1 MNKKSLP
8 IRLLEYIYHYNVF
21 IPDEDDYDDDD
32 LDDNNDK
39 VRDPALTLKQQL
51 YTTRLYI
58 PLFIIILYILTF
70 IAFVSPQDRLITVTN
85 RTPELFN
92 QLSIEHADTLSCP
105 CSTIAV
111 SYEILVSNTISF
123 HPVCSSIYV
132 SKEWIQALYL
142 SYTSS
147 LLVTDFRTTAKS
159 QFELL
164 ADFCSICQK
173 TVFESLTDLMNE
185 QLVTVQLLSEDQVR
199 SQILAN
205 IDLIKSSIPAQ
216 IESIVKLLQ
225 ITTQSNSIVSAL
237 NTNAY
242 VVTDLSNAQIPYIHP
257 YSTQFYNE
265 NSSYQLNFFGQT
277 CNVVS
282 GIAFSGFYSLSLY
295 DSTNNHLQW
304 PLYYPYLPNKIIPNV
319 TVDGF
324 FSACTPLDGLL
335 VSTLDCLYSKTCLKN
350 FADYFP
356 DLNQTNST
364 WSDGL
369 SASFQ
374 KRIAVK
380 DLLSDLFVEE
390 WLPMINYSQYFTS
403 CAPKR
408 CTYTEINH
416 MNLFY
421 TAALLLALY
430 GGLTIL
436 LRLITSFSVSV
447 FFKVKHHSTNNNFNR
462 GTRTRTTDDIKLQ
475 RITTRIYLVLLA
487 SSVCIFLLYKSLD
500 VQTTNIIVSKP
511 SLIAYKQLQET
522 HSDSL
527 ECSCSNIAVPF
538 EKFVTWSPRLHQLCS
553 SDFITENWISLLSL
567 TQLTVLYGARI
578 TEWDGFKGT
587 HFRFLSTLC
596 QLANKTVTDAIQRF
610 GIQSFITLNVTTET
624 SFNIQLNIIVN
635 QFAQSFITN
644 FDLLIQTV
652 QLLTQTD
659 QPYTLD
665 GNALLFYLTTQDEIN
680 GAQYARVGFQFTG
693 PTNAETNSVSCIC
706 ATDPQ
711 CQIPVLDPVNTTILS
726 DGHQFS
732 EVIGSMQ
739 SCYVVDSVLLSTL
752 ECYYLHSCV
761 SILYKYINRSMSFLD
776 TGIPYFDA
784 NILVNDSASTHFPP
798 NTSLS
803 TIVKALLVE
812 EWNQVFSF
820 DQYYKQCAPSK
831 CTYSQKVRTT
841 DFLGIIIFVISI
853 IGGLIAGV
861 RLIASLLIKMIAVLW
876 KIKRRPKVP
885 QQPTASISFSRIKQN
900 IFKLIKLLPTI
911 LSNLNI
917 FPRRTFGGHF
927 HDDKAKYFG
936 QLSTRLY
943 IILLIITM
951 IVLAFYNVIQSRII
965 IKTFDKPDI
974 DIYNSLLLTHSD
986 TLQCR
991 CSSIS
996 STYNYFVQIQPV
1008 FHQICLSPFISEQW
1022 RTMITSKL
1030 YPDLSIYHDRDYRRF
1045 LSSHL
1050 QLLFGLCSEAMQSV
1064 NSSIDQLLS
1073 SFFLTDQLVSPTTIA
1088 SRINSLVNSSQLNAP
1103 NSFVSRLSL
1112 IRSINYGNAIM
1123 SAYGT
1128 NFQYIVPWGNPPYP
1142 AAITQALIYD
1152 DECSCALNMN
1162 CTTQAGFILDDLS
1175 TIKPI
1180 NGLKIGCTPS
1190 EALFSSTLECFYDI
1204 SCINLILEF
1213 VDNDNM
1219 LYSPL
1224 SSNNSRFSMN
1234 STVLDLIANVFIE
1247 DWLTSIDYPEY
1258 FNQCLPSS
1266 CSYQYIQ
1273 RFNWLYTVTVL
1284 LGLYGGLSFIFKWLC
1299 PKIILLFNQ
1308 IYQYYRKR
1316 RNTIG

>member
-58 PLFIIILYILTF
+58 PLFISKFHKYNDLL
-70 IAFVSPQDRLITVTN
+70 VSPQDRLITVTN
-85 RTPELFN
+85 ITPELFS

-111 SYEILVSNTISF
+111 PYEILVSNTISF

-142 SYTSS
+142 SYASS

-282 GIAFSGFYSLSLY
+282 GIAFSGFYSLSMY

-610 GIQSFITLNVTTET
+610 GIQSFITL
-624 SFNIQLNIIVN
+624 
-635 QFAQSFITN
+635 
-644 FDLLIQTV
+644 
-652 QLLTQTD
+652 
-659 QPYTLD
+659 
-665 GNALLFYLTTQDEIN
+665 
-680 GAQYARVGFQFTG
+680 
-693 PTNAETNSVSCIC
+693 
-706 ATDPQ
+706 
-711 CQIPVLDPVNTTILS
+711 
-726 DGHQFS
+726 
-732 EVIGSMQ
+732 
-739 SCYVVDSVLLSTL
+739 
-752 ECYYLHSCV
+752 
-761 SILYKYINRSMSFLD
+761 
-776 TGIPYFDA
+776 
-784 NILVNDSASTHFPP
+784 
-798 NTSLS
+798 
-803 TIVKALLVE
+803 
-812 EWNQVFSF
+812 
-820 DQYYKQCAPSK
+820 
-831 CTYSQKVRTT
+831 
-841 DFLGIIIFVISI
+841 
-853 IGGLIAGV
+853 
-861 RLIASLLIKMIAVLW
+861 
-876 KIKRRPKVP
+876 
-885 QQPTASISFSRIKQN
+885 
-900 IFKLIKLLPTI
+900 
-911 LSNLNI
+911 
-917 FPRRTFGGHF
+917 
-927 HDDKAKYFG
+927 
-936 QLSTRLY
+936 
-943 IILLIITM
+943 
-951 IVLAFYNVIQSRII
+951 
-965 IKTFDKPDI
+965 
-974 DIYNSLLLTHSD
+974 
-986 TLQCR
+986 
-991 CSSIS
+991 
-996 STYNYFVQIQPV
+996 
-1008 FHQICLSPFISEQW
+1008 
-1022 RTMITSKL
+1022 
-1030 YPDLSIYHDRDYRRF
+1030 
-1045 LSSHL
+1045 
-1050 QLLFGLCSEAMQSV
+1050 
-1064 NSSIDQLLS
+1064 
-1073 SFFLTDQLVSPTTIA
+1073 
-1088 SRINSLVNSSQLNAP
+1088 
-1103 NSFVSRLSL
+1103 
-1112 IRSINYGNAIM
+1112 
-1123 SAYGT
+1123 
-1128 NFQYIVPWGNPPYP
+1128 
-1142 AAITQALIYD
+1142 
-1152 DECSCALNMN
+1152 
-1162 CTTQAGFILDDLS
+1162 
-1175 TIKPI
+1175 
-1180 NGLKIGCTPS
+1180 
-1190 EALFSSTLECFYDI
+1190 
-1204 SCINLILEF
+1204 
-1213 VDNDNM
+1213 
-1219 LYSPL
+1219 
-1224 SSNNSRFSMN
+1224 
-1234 STVLDLIANVFIE
+1234 
-1247 DWLTSIDYPEY
+1247 
-1258 FNQCLPSS
+1258 
-1266 CSYQYIQ
+1266 
-1273 RFNWLYTVTVL
+1273 
-1284 LGLYGGLSFIFKWLC
+1284 
-1299 PKIILLFNQ
+1299 
-1308 IYQYYRKR
+1308 
-1316 RNTIG
+1316 